1 MKMEKTNEKGQILLL
16 VFVALGVLLFTV
28 LFVTSGSQTLFQN
41 AQYSYNAE
49 QATALAEAGIDKG
62 LASLNATWGSYN
74 GESQTA
80 LGEGSYS
87 VEIINKDSNIKV
99 ITATGYIPGK
109 SNPKVRRTISVN
121 ALSAGS
127 TFTLVKGTY
136 VIR

>member
-1 MKMEKTNEKGQILLL
+1 MKIKKIDEHGQILLL

-28 LFVTSGSQTLFQN
+28 LFVTSGSQTFFQN

-74 GESQTA
+74 GELETV
-80 LGEGSYS
+80 LGDGTYS
-87 VEIINKDSNIKV
+87 VAIASKDSNTKIL
-99 ITATGYIPGK
+99 TATGYVPDK
-109 SNPKVRRTISVN
+109 TNPKVKKTVSVQISG
-121 ALSAGS
+121 SGS
-127 TFTLVKGTY
+127 TYSLVKGTY